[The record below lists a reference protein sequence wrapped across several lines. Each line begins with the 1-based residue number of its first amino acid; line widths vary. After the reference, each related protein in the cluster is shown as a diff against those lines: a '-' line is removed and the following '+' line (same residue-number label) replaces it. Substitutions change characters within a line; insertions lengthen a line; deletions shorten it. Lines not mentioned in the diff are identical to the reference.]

1 MFVERLQ
8 CYRLNLSAK
17 TLRRLSWAITIP
29 TLLIAITFFWS
40 IWFNFTSAR
49 FAGKYELV
57 IARGTITLKESEI
70 PEKLQ
75 LPSHIGKNPNPDFET
90 YSEWRFD
97 RARGNYCKFQL
108 LIPLII
114 ASTLTWLAWRQ
125 DLLALRRASF
135 SARETGD

>member
-1 MFVERLQ
+1 M
-8 CYRLNLSAK
+8 NLSAQ
-17 TLRRLSWAITIP
+17 TRRRLSWAITIP

-57 IARGTITLKESEI
+57 IARGTITLRKSEI

-75 LPSHIGKNPNPDFET
+75 LPSHIGRNPKPDFET

-97 RARGNYCKFQL
+97 NTRGIYCKIQL
-108 LIPLII
+108 LVPLII

-125 DLLALRRASF
+125 DPMAIRRARF